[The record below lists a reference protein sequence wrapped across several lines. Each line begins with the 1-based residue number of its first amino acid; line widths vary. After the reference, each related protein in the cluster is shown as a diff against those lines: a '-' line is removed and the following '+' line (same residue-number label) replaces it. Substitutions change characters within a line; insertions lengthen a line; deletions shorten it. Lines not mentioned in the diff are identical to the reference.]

1 MRILFLVKKENYSK
15 ASDIVFKNDLLS
27 RQSINF
33 RDSKSLGLGGD
44 IYYLDIQGSDE
55 AIEEAKGLLKDVST
69 EVTGKDKEK
78 VIEVIEKQEEAANA
92 GFGSI
97 FG

>member
-15 ASDIVFKNDLLS
+15 AGDIGFKNDLVS

-33 RDSKSLGLGGD
+33 RDSKSLGLSGD
-44 IYYLDIQGSDE
+44 VYYLDIQGSDE
-55 AIEEAKGLLKDVST
+55 ALEEARKLLKDVAS
-69 EVTGKDKEK
+69 EVTGAEKEK
-78 VIEVIEKQEEAANA
+78 VVDVIEKQEESANA

>member
-15 ASDIVFKNDLLS
+15 AGDIVFKNDLVS

-33 RDSKSLGLGGD
+33 RDSKSLGLSGD
-44 IYYLDIQGSDE
+44 VYYLDIQGSDE
-55 AIEEAKGLLKDVST
+55 ALEEAKKLLKDVAS
-69 EVTGKDKEK
+69 EVTGAEKDK
-78 VIEVIEKQEEAANA
+78 VVDVIEKQEESANA

>member
-15 ASDIVFKNDLLS
+15 ASDVVFKNDLVS

-33 RDSKSLGLGGD
+33 RDSKSLNLSGD
-44 IYYLDIQGSDE
+44 VYYLDIQGS
-55 AIEEAKGLLKDVST
+55 EEALEEARKLLKDLTS
-69 EVTGKDKEK
+69 EVTGTDKDK
-78 VIEVIEKQEEAANA
+78 VIEVIEKQEESANA

>member
-15 ASDIVFKNDLLS
+15 AGDIVFKNDLVS

-33 RDSKSLGLGGD
+33 RDSKSLGLSGD
-44 IYYLDIQGSDE
+44 VYYLDIQGSDE
-55 AIEEAKGLLKDVST
+55 ALEEARKLLKDVAS
-69 EVTGKDKEK
+69 EVTGAEKEK
-78 VIEVIEKQEEAANA
+78 VVDVIEKQEESANA

>member
-15 ASDIVFKNDLLS
+15 ASDTVFKNDLVS

-33 RDSKSLGLGGD
+33 RDSKSLGLSGD
-44 IYYLDIQGSDE
+44 VYYLDIQGSEE
-55 AIEEAKGLLKDVST
+55 ALEEAKKLLKDCAS
-69 EVTGKDKEK
+69 EVTGSEKDK
-78 VIEVIEKQEEAANA
+78 VIEVIERQEESANA

>member
-15 ASDIVFKNDLLS
+15 AGDIVFKNDLVS

-33 RDSKSLGLGGD
+33 RDSKSLGLEGD
-44 IYYLDIQGSDE
+44 VYYLDIQGSEE
-55 AIEEAKGLLKDVST
+55 ALEEAKKLLKDLAE
-69 EVTGKDKEK
+69 EVTGAEKEK
-78 VIEVIEKQEEAANA
+78 VISVIEKQEESANV

>member
-1 MRILFLVKKENYSK
+1 MVKKENYSK
-15 ASDIVFKNDLLS
+15 AGDIVFKNDLVS

-33 RDSKSLGLGGD
+33 RDSKSLGLSGD
-44 IYYLDIQGSDE
+44 VYYLDIQGSDE
-55 AIEEAKGLLKDVST
+55 ALEEARKLLKDVAS
-69 EVTGKDKEK
+69 EVTGAEKEK
-78 VIEVIEKQEEAANA
+78 VVDVIEKQEESANA